1 MNTQKGLEFRRKAKC
16 RFPIARIKKIMQIDE
31 EIGKVSTSAPIVISH
46 AIELFLI
53 SILKEMEED
62 AKQKTSKKILLTHL
76 ETCIKNN
83 PKLEFMRPLIPS
95 SKK

>member
-1 MNTQKGLEFRRKAKC
+1 MNTQKPVEFRRKAKC

-53 SILKEMEED
+53 SLLKEMEAD
-62 AKQKTSKKILLTHL
+62 AKQKSSKKILLVHL
-76 ETCIKNN
+76 ESCIMNN
-83 PKLEFMRPLIPS
+83 PKLEFMKALLP

>member
-1 MNTQKGLEFRRKAKC
+1 
-16 RFPIARIKKIMQIDE
+16 MQIDE

-53 SILKEMEED
+53 DVLKAMEED
-62 AKQKTSKKILLTHL
+62 AKQKASKKILLSHL
-76 ETCIKNN
+76 EACIEKN
-83 PKLEFMRPLIPS
+83 PKLDFIKVLLA